1 MAGYGNRTD
10 LIGQGKKKLP
20 VSAGSAKGKKRG
32 TVTAQ
37 REAQKAV
44 PMGAAPDVASAPV
57 APRRQLPNVSPLSG
71 PSDRPN
77 EPITAGVDFG
87 PGPSSAQAGIPIAQ
101 SASNDAREN
110 LIYLNN
116 LYPNSDL
123 ADLISSLTPE
133 G

>member
-1 MAGYGNRTD
+1 MAGYKNRTD
-10 LIGQGKKKLP
+10 LLGKPKLA
-20 VSAGSAKGKKRG
+20 VTAGSAKGKKRG

-44 PMGAAPDVASAPV
+44 PMGAATDVVSAPV
-57 APRRQLPNVSPLSG
+57 APRRQLPTVSPLSG
-71 PSDRPN
+71 PSDRPD

-87 PGPSSAQAGIPIAQ
+87 PGPSASQAGISMAP
-101 SASNDAREN
+101 SASNDPLEN

-116 LYPNSDL
+116 TNPNSDV
-123 ADLISSLTPE
+123 ANLISSLSPR